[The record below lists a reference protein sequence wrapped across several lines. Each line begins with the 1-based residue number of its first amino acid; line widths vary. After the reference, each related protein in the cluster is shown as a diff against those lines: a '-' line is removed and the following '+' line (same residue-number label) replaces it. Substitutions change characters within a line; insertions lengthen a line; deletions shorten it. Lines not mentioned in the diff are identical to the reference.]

1 MKKKS
6 IFIMMLMSVILSS
19 VSFPLMPLQ
28 IPLVTKFDWEEDY
41 GYEDAAGSEI
51 LKETEIEESTEYS
64 FSEQV
69 KVLEQM
75 QQYETTAPAENWANV
90 AGISSNSVQRIG
102 ARAISALSYMTAAE
116 KKSSGFTDRM
126 IGPEDRNCQLVS
138 TP

>member
-19 VSFPLMPLQ
+19 VSFPAYAATDSFGNK
-28 IPLVTKFDWEEDY
+28 IDWEEDY

-75 QQYETTAPAENWANV
+75 QQYETTAPAETGYV
-90 AGISSNSVQRIG
+90 AAALQTQIG
-102 ARAISALSYMTAAE
+102 RAH
-116 KKSSGFTDRM
+116 
-126 IGPEDRNCQLVS
+126 V
-138 TP
+138 

>member
-19 VSFPLMPLQ
+19 VSFPAYAATDSFGNK
-28 IPLVTKFDWEEDY
+28 IDWEEDY

-75 QQYETTAPAENWANV
+75 QQYETTAPRRNWLCRSS
-90 AGISSNSVQRIG
+90 SSNSVQRLEREQYPHYLI
-102 ARAISALSYMTAAE
+102 
-116 KKSSGFTDRM
+116 
-126 IGPEDRNCQLVS
+126 
-138 TP
+138 

>member
-19 VSFPLMPLQ
+19 VSFPAYAATDSFGNK
-28 IPLVTKFDWEEDY
+28 IDWEEDY

-75 QQYETTAPAENWANV
+75 QQYETPQKLAMSQQLFKLRPE
-90 AGISSNSVQRIG
+90 IG

-126 IGPEDRNCQLVS
+126 IGPADRNCQLAS

>member
-19 VSFPLMPLQ
+19 VSFPAYAATDSFGNK
-28 IPLVTKFDWEEDY
+28 IDWEEDY

-69 KVLEQM
+69 RNNS
-75 QQYETTAPAENWANV
+75 PRRNWLCRSS
-90 AGISSNSVQRIG
+90 SSNSVQRLEREQYPHYLI
-102 ARAISALSYMTAAE
+102 
-116 KKSSGFTDRM
+116 
-126 IGPEDRNCQLVS
+126 
-138 TP
+138 